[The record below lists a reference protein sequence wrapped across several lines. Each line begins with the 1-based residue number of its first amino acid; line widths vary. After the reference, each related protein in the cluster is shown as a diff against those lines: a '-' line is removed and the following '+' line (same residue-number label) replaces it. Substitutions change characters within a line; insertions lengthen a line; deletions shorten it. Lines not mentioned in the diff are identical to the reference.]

1 MTSTV
6 GSGSDG
12 AFGPPVHRGQILEG
26 ALMARAA
33 ALPILTAESGLTRYL
48 EEIRR
53 FPMLEPQDEFMLAK
67 RWREHGDRD
76 AAHKLVTSHLRLV
89 AKIAMGYRGYGLP
102 ISEVI
107 SEGNVGLMQAVK
119 RFEPEKGFRL
129 ATYAMWWIKAAIQE
143 YILRSWSLVKMGTT
157 ANQKKLFFNLRK
169 AKSKISALEE
179 GDLRPDQVKLIAKR
193 LGVTEQDVV
202 DMNRRLGGDVSLNA
216 PIRDDGDSGEWQDW
230 LVDEVSD
237 QEERLV
243 ADEESDNRRKAL
255 GEALSVLND
264 RERRIFEARRL
275 ADDAITL
282 EELAAEFGVS
292 RERVRQIEV
301 RAFEKVQRAVKN
313 RIAAMEARPS
323 APALQV
329 H

>member
-1 MTSTV
+1 MAHAASL
-6 GSGSDG
+6 
-12 AFGPPVHRGQILEG
+12 PV
-26 ALMARAA
+26 
-33 ALPILTAESGLTRYL
+33 LTAEGGLSRYL

-53 FPMLEPQDEFMLAK
+53 FPMLEPQEEYMLAK
-67 RWREHGDRD
+67 SWREHGDRT
-76 AAHKLVTSHLRLV
+76 AAHRLVTSHLRLV

-179 GDLRPDQVKLIAKR
+179 GDLRPDQVQIIAKR

-202 DMNRRLGGDVSLNA
+202 EMNRRLGGDVSLNA
-216 PIRDDGDSGEWQDW
+216 PIREDGDSGEWQDW
-230 LVDEVSD
+230 LVDESSS
-237 QEERLV
+237 QEARLV
-243 ADEESDNRRKAL
+243 ASEESDNRRKAL
-255 GEALSVLND
+255 GEALGVLNE

-275 ADDAITL
+275 VDEPITL
-282 EELAAEFGVS
+282 EELADEFGVS

-301 RAFEKVQRAVKN
+301 RAFEKVQKAVKT
-313 RIAAMEARPS
+313 RVAAMETPQTAQ
-323 APALQV
+323 ALPV

>member
-1 MTSTV
+1 
-6 GSGSDG
+6 
-12 AFGPPVHRGQILEG
+12 
-26 ALMARAA
+26 MARAT
-33 ALPILTAESGLTRYL
+33 ALPILTAENGLTRYL

-53 FPMLEPQDEFMLAK
+53 FPMLEPQEEYMLAK
-67 RWREHGDRD
+67 SWREHDDRT
-76 AAHKLVTSHLRLV
+76 AAHRLVTSHLRLV

-129 ATYAMWWIKAAIQE
+129 ATYAMWWIKASIQE

-237 QEERLV
+237 QETRLV
-243 ADEESDNRRKAL
+243 EDEESDNRKKAL

-275 ADDAITL
+275 ADDPVTL
-282 EELAAEFGVS
+282 EDLAAEFGVS

-301 RAFEKVQRAVKN
+301 RAFEKVQKAVKN
-313 RIAAMEARPS
+313 KVSAMETPS
-323 APALQV
+323 AQAHAIP
-329 H
+329 

>member
-1 MTSTV
+1 
-6 GSGSDG
+6 
-12 AFGPPVHRGQILEG
+12 
-26 ALMARAA
+26 MARTA
-33 ALPILTAESGLTRYL
+33 ALPIMTAEGGLTRYL

-53 FPMLEPQDEFMLAK
+53 FPMLEPQQEFMLAK
-67 RWREHGDRD
+67 SWREHGDRD

-102 ISEVI
+102 ISEVV

-119 RFEPEKGFRL
+119 RFEPDKGFRL
-129 ATYAMWWIKAAIQE
+129 ATYAMWWIKASIQE

-169 AKSKISALEE
+169 AKSKIAALQE
-179 GDLRPDQVKLIAKR
+179 GDLRPDQVDIIAKR
-193 LGVTEQDVV
+193 LGVTNQDVI
-202 DMNRRLGGDVSLNA
+202 DMNRRLGGDASLNA

-230 LVDEVSD
+230 LADDSES
-237 QEERLV
+237 QETV
-243 ADEESDNRRKAL
+243 MAAHEELDNRRKAL
-255 GEALSVLND
+255 SSALGVLND

-275 ADDAITL
+275 VDDPVTL
-282 EELAAEFGVS
+282 EELAEEFGVS

-301 RAFEKVQRAVKN
+301 RAFEKVQKAVKN
-313 RIAAMEARPS
+313 KVTAMETPS
-323 APALQV
+323 AQPQAITA

>member
-1 MTSTV
+1 
-6 GSGSDG
+6 
-12 AFGPPVHRGQILEG
+12 
-26 ALMARAA
+26 MARAA

-53 FPMLEPQDEFMLAK
+53 FPMLEPQEEYMLAK
-67 RWREHGDRD
+67 SWREHGDRE
-76 AAHKLVTSHLRLV
+76 AAHRLVTSHLRLV

-102 ISEVI
+102 IAEVI

-119 RFEPEKGFRL
+119 RFEPDKGFRL
-129 ATYAMWWIKAAIQE
+129 ATYAMWWIKASIQE

-179 GDLRPDQVKLIAKR
+179 GDMRPDQVKLIAKR
-193 LGVTEQDVV
+193 LGVTEQDVI
-202 DMNRRLGGDVSLNA
+202 DMNRRLGGDASLNT
-216 PIRDDGDSGEWQDW
+216 PIREDGDSGEWQDW
-230 LVDEVSD
+230 LVDEQPS
-237 QEERLV
+237 QERVLAES
-243 ADEESDNRRKAL
+243 EELDNRRKAL
-255 GEALSVLND
+255 GEALNVLNE

-275 ADDAITL
+275 SDDPITL
-282 EELAAEFGVS
+282 EELADEFGVS

-301 RAFEKVQRAVKN
+301 RAFEKVQHAVKN
-313 RIAAMEARPS
+313 RIAAMET
-323 APALQV
+323 PAAIAA